1 MTIEEACTKFH
12 WIQLGEDGVVELFL
26 DHHSLATF
34 RSCEAS
40 FELSMMAG
48 IKSKQRSWNLEFG
61 ILFHK
66 LIEDFYT
73 MKRDDTFDSTIWLRN
88 AVELWLT
95 RQMAEQF
102 SEHKMYKV
110 LGGLPGFIAMLGQY
124 ADHFAAEVDR
134 LRVIG
139 IEITFGK
146 KREVPLGYF
155 EILSG
160 FDEFDNSLN
169 LNKELITCG
178 YANKTKVR
186 CYLTGRIDFL
196 MDSGNA
202 IGPLDH
208 KTTAFFRGNPTNS
221 YDPQEGMTGY
231 VFATQQILKLQ
242 FPELLAARKVD
253 RIWMNFAQI
262 TPTPNAMERFKRVP
276 IFKTEFQLEEYRK
289 RQLRTF
295 HKIYDMVILGERPD
309 WNTSVCNNMFH
320 SECQFRNLH
329 RQNTSS
335 AMLQILNQDFIVAP
349 LWNPEEV
356 ND

>member
-1 MTIEEACTKFH
+1 MTIESAVEKFH
-12 WIQLGEDGVVELFL
+12 WLKVGEDGVIEMYL
-26 DHHSLATF
+26 DHHSLSTF
-34 RSCEAS
+34 RQCEAS

-48 IKSKQRSWNLEFG
+48 IKAKGKSWNLEFG
-61 ILFHK
+61 ILYHK
-66 LIEDFYT
+66 MIEEFYIA
-73 MKRDDTFDSTIWLRN
+73 KRDNVFDAPKWLGL
-88 AVELWLT
+88 AVVLWDSYK
-95 RQMAEQF
+95 MEEQF
-102 SEHKMYKV
+102 KDHKMYKT
-110 LGGLPGFIAMLGQY
+110 LGGLHGFLAMLGQY

-134 LRVIG
+134 LRPIG

-146 KREVPLGYF
+146 KKECALGEF
-155 EILSG
+155 ETTHYISNWDYPKGTLLAVG
-160 FDEFDNSLN
+160 HKN
-169 LNKELITCG
+169 
-178 YANKTKVR
+178 VR

-196 MDSGNA
+196 MDSGSA

-231 VFATQQILKLQ
+231 IFATQQIIKTQ
-242 FPELLAARKVD
+242 FPELVQNRKVD

-262 TPTPNAMERFKRVP
+262 TPTANALERFKRVP
-276 IFKTEFQLEEYRK
+276 IFKTEWQLEEYRK

-309 WNTSVCNNMFH
+309 WNTAVCNNMFH

-329 RQNTSS
+329 RQNTGS
-335 AMLQILNQDFIVAP
+335 AMLQILQADFIVAP

>member
-1 MTIEEACTKFH
+1 MTIEEAVTKFH
-12 WIQLGEDGVVELFL
+12 WLQIGEDGVIEMYL

-48 IKSKQRSWNLEFG
+48 IKSNTRSWNLEFG
-61 ILFHK
+61 IIFHK

-73 MKRDDTFDSTIWLRN
+73 MKRDEAFDSEFWFKTAIL
-88 AVELWLT
+88 LWKSKK
-95 RQMAEQF
+95 MEEQF

-110 LGGLPGFIAMLGQY
+110 LGGLSGFIAMLGQY

-139 IEITFGK
+139 IEITFGR
-146 KREVPLGYF
+146 KREVPLGSF
-155 EILSG
+155 EVP
-160 FDEFDNSLN
+160 DTTWCE
-169 LNKELITCG
+169 TYG
-178 YANKTKVR
+178 YKKPVR

-208 KTTAFFRGNPTNS
+208 KTTAFFKGNPTNS

-253 RIWMNFAQI
+253 RIWMNFAQV
-262 TPTPNAMERFKRVP
+262 TPTSNAIERFKRVP
-276 IFKTEFQLEEYRK
+276 IFKTEWQLEEYRK

-320 SECQFRNLH
+320 SACQFQALH

-335 AMLQILNQDFIVAP
+335 AMLQILKQDFIVAP
-349 LWNPEEV
+349 LWNPENVDE
-356 ND
+356 N

>member
-1 MTIEEACTKFH
+1 MILEEAVTKFH
-12 WIQLGEDGVVELFL
+12 WIQIAEDGIVEMFL

-48 IKSKQRSWNLEFG
+48 IKSNTRSWNLEFG
-61 ILFHK
+61 IIFHK
-66 LIEDFYT
+66 MIEDFYT
-73 MKRDDTFDSTIWLRN
+73 MKRDDKFDAN
-88 AVELWLT
+88 LWLALSIKLWET
-95 RQMAEQF
+95 RSMHEQF

-110 LGGLPGFIAMLGQY
+110 LGGLPGFVAMLGQY

-146 KREVPLGYF
+146 KREVPLGQF
-155 EILSG
+155 E
-160 FDEFDNSLN
+160 
-169 LNKELITCG
+169 
-178 YANKTKVR
+178 TKYYDSKLDRWIPVR

-208 KTTAFFRGNPTNS
+208 KTTAFFKGNPTNS

-231 VFATQQILKLQ
+231 VYATQQILKLQ

-253 RIWMNFAQI
+253 RIWMNFAQV

-276 IFKTEFQLEEYRK
+276 IFKMEWQLEEYRK